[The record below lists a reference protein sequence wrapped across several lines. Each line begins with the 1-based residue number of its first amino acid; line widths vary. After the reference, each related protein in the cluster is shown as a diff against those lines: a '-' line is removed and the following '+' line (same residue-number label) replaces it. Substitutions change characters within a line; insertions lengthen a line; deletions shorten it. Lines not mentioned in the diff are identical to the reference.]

1 MEKILEGNLS
11 RFTVPD
17 VLTFLNMGRR
27 AGLLALE
34 RTEQETKLFLRD
46 GNVVFA
52 TSTRDDFRLGA
63 LLVRMGKLAESSLD
77 RILSAQKSGRF
88 RLGHR
93 LIAQKVVTET
103 ELASFLKVQVSEII
117 FDTFSWTDGMFT
129 VWAGVTPPAT
139 AVTLEMSLQ
148 NLLMEGSRRIDE
160 RGRLKELFPDLT
172 MAVDVVSNPERV
184 KQSITMT
191 PEEWQVFF
199 LADGRRSLSEVCR
212 LAGNPDEMATLLI
225 LHHLVMSKVLM
236 VVPPAPPPVAQTAQ
250 DVPDNDGTS
259 NVLEGQGPG
268 TLMPV
273 SVEFAS
279 AVKPP
284 DSADDTKKIVTAKA
298 VQYLKDA
305 HKVTVS
311 RLILL
316 KQGSEASFP
325 LTGDTYTIGRHRNND
340 IVISDPK
347 VSSFHARLDR
357 GPEGFLLVD
366 LQSRNGCFVNN
377 KRVENAVLHTGD
389 EIRLGTARLA
399 YKVDYT
405 SLLSS

>member
-11 RFTVPD
+11 RFGVPD

-34 RTEQETKLFLRD
+34 RNDQETKLFLRD
-46 GNVVFA
+46 GNIVFA
-52 TSTRDDFRLGA
+52 TTTREELRLGT
-63 LLVRMGKLAESSLD
+63 LLVRMGKLAPEALTQV
-77 RILSAQKSGRF
+77 LSEQRGTRA
-88 RLGHR
+88 RLGHS
-93 LIAQKVVTET
+93 LINRKIVTVA
-103 ELASFLKVQVSEII
+103 ELGSYLKVQVSEII
-117 FDTFSWTDGMFT
+117 FETFTWTEGVFT
-129 VWAGVTPPAT
+129 MWAAVTPPAT

-160 RGRLKELFPDLT
+160 RGRLKEFFPDLN
-172 MAVDVVSNPERV
+172 MAVEVVSNPERV
-184 KQSITMT
+184 KQSVTMT

-199 LADGRRSLSEVCR
+199 LADGRRSLSEICR
-212 LAGNPDEMATLLI
+212 LAGNPDELATLQI
-225 LHHLVMSKVLM
+225 IHHFVVSKMLM
-236 VVPPAPPPVAQTAQ
+236 VVPPAPAAPLSDAAAGVV
-250 DVPDNDGTS
+250 DGEGTS
-259 NVLEGQGPG
+259 LHLGAQAP
-268 TLMPV
+268 LPAAV

-279 AVKPP
+279 AIRPAV
-284 DSADDTKKIVTAKA
+284 SRDDTKKIVTAKA

-305 HKVTVS
+305 RSVTVS

-325 LTGDTYTIGRHRNND
+325 LTGDTYAIGRHRNND

-347 VSSFHARLDR
+347 VSSFHARVDR
-357 GPEGFLLVD
+357 GPEGFVLVD
-366 LQSRNGCFVNN
+366 LKSRNGCYVNN
-377 KRVENAVLHTGD
+377 KRVEHAVLKTGD

-405 SLLSS
+405 STLSN

>member
-377 KRVENAVLHTGD
+377 KRVENAELHTGD

>member
-77 RILSAQKSGRF
+77 RILTAQKSGRF

-93 LIAQKVVTET
+93 LIAQKVVTEA
-103 ELASFLKVQVSEII
+103 ELASCLKVQVSEII
-117 FDTFSWTDGMFT
+117 FETFSWTDGVFT
-129 VWAGVTPPAT
+129 VWAGVPPPAT

-160 RGRLKELFPDLT
+160 RGRLRELFPDLT
-172 MAVDVVSNPERV
+172 MAVDVVANPERV

-236 VVPPAPPPVAQTAQ
+236 VVPPAPPPVAQTAHEG
-250 DVPDNDGTS
+250 PDGDGTS
-259 NVLEGQGPG
+259 NVLDGHGPG

-284 DSADDTKKIVTAKA
+284 DSADDTKKIVTKKA

-305 HKVTVS
+305 RKVTVS

-325 LTGDTYTIGRHRNND
+325 LTGDTYTVGRHRNND

-357 GPEGFLLVD
+357 GPEGFVLVD

-377 KRVENAVLHTGD
+377 KRVEKAVLHTGD

-405 SLLSS
+405 SHLSS

>member
-34 RTEQETKLFLRD
+34 RTDQETKLFLRE

-52 TSTRDDFRLGA
+52 TSTREDFRLGS
-63 LLVRMGKLAESSLD
+63 LLVRMGKIPDHALD
-77 RILSAQKSGRF
+77 RLLSGHRATRA
-88 RLGHR
+88 RLGHS
-93 LIAQKVVTET
+93 LINRKFVTVA
-103 ELASFLKVQVSEII
+103 ELGSFLKVQVSEII
-117 FDTFSWTDGMFT
+117 FDTFAWTDGMFS
-129 VWAGVTPPAT
+129 VWGGVEPPAT

-148 NLLMEGSRRIDE
+148 NLLMEGSRRLDE
-160 RGRLKELFPDLT
+160 RGRLKELFPDLD
-172 MAVDVVSNPERV
+172 MAVDVVANPERV

-199 LADGRRSLSEVCR
+199 LADGRRSLSEICR
-212 LAGNPDEMATLLI
+212 LAGNPDELSTLLI

-236 VVPPAPPPVAQTAQ
+236 VVPPLPPPPAQQASSG
-250 DVPDNDGTS
+250 VPEHDGTT
-259 NVLEGQGPG
+259 NLVDGQP
-268 TLMPV
+268 LPPAPV

-279 AVKPP
+279 VVKPA
-284 DSADDTKKIVTAKA
+284 DSADDTNKIVSAKA
-298 VQYLKDA
+298 VQYLKDTRQ
-305 HKVTVS
+305 VTVS

-325 LTGDTYTIGRHRNND
+325 LTRDTYTLGRHRNND

-347 VSSFHARLDR
+347 VSSFHARVDR
-357 GPEGFLLVD
+357 GPDGFVLVD
-366 LQSRNGCFVNN
+366 LKSRNGCFVNN
-377 KRVENAVLHTGD
+377 RRVETSVLHTGD

>member
-17 VLTFLNMGRR
+17 VLTFMNMGRR

-34 RTEQETKLFLRD
+34 RTEQETKLFLKD

-52 TSTRDDFRLGA
+52 SSSRDDFRLGA
-63 LLVRMGKLAESSLD
+63 LLIRMGKLEEKSLD
-77 RILSAQKSGRF
+77 QILSAQRSGRF

-93 LIAQKVVTET
+93 LLAQKVVTEA

-117 FDTFSWTDGMFT
+117 FDTFSWTDGVFT
-129 VWAGVTPPAT
+129 VWTGVTAPAT

-148 NLLMEGSRRIDE
+148 NLLMEGSRRLDE

-172 MAVDVVSNPERV
+172 LAVEVVANPERV

-225 LHHLVMSKVLM
+225 LHHLVVSKVLM
-236 VVPPAPPPVAQTAQ
+236 VVTPAPPPVVQPGPVA
-250 DVPDNDGTS
+250 PEEDGTS
-259 NVLEGQGPG
+259 NVLDGQGPG

-273 SVEFAS
+273 SVAFA
-279 AVKPP
+279 AVVKPA
-284 DSADDTKKIVTAKA
+284 DSADDTKKIVTKKA
-298 VQYLKDA
+298 VQYLNDK

-357 GPEGFLLVD
+357 APEGFLLVD

-377 KRVENAVLHTGD
+377 KRVEKAVLHTGD